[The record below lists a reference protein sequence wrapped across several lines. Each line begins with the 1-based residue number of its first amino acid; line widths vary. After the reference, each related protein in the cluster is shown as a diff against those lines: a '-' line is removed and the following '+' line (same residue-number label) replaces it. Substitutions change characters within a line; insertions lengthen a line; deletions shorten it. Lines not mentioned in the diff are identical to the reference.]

1 MLGLPKWN
9 VLRKEYK
16 ILYGEKGGS
25 RREGRKVNFRDKK
38 KKKKRKKRKKKG
50 KGKREGKK
58 KGRKK

>member
-25 RREGRKVNFRDKK
+25 RREGGKVNFRGK
-38 KKKKRKKRKKKG
+38 KKKKRKKRKKK
-50 KGKREGKK
+50 REREKEKEK